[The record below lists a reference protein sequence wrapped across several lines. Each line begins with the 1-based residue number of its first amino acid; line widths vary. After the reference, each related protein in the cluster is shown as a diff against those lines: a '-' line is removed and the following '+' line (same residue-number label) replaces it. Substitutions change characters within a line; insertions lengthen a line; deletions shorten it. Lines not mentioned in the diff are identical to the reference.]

1 MNRDD
6 ALSHGSGNGGTQH
19 SALLRTFLM
28 FERRQQPMVPL
39 AVFRSRLIRNAMAAG
54 FVIGVSLLIGML
66 GYRWTGYDAAT
77 GRSLG
82 WLESLY
88 NASMI
93 LTGMG
98 PADQRDPPPR
108 PEMWFATFYAIF
120 AGVVFLV
127 SVGVLIAPVVHRV
140 IHHFNLEAEEDAKAS
155 S

>member
-1 MNRDD
+1 VNKDD
-6 ALSHGSGNGGTQH
+6 ALSHGSGDGGKEH
-19 SALLRTFLM
+19 PALLRKLLL
-28 FERRQQPMVPL
+28 FERRQQPMVPVE
-39 AVFRSRLIRNAMAAG
+39 VFRSRLIRNALAAG
-54 FVIGVSLLIGML
+54 VIITVSLLIGMV
-66 GYRWTGYDAAT
+66 GYHWTGTDRAT
-77 GRSLG
+77 HRGLG

-127 SVGVLIAPVVHRV
+127 SVGVLLAPVVHRT
-140 IHHFNLEAEEDAKAS
+140 IHHFNLESEEDEKKS
-155 S
+155 

>member
-1 MNRDD
+1 VNKDD
-6 ALSHGSGNGGTQH
+6 ALSHGNRGPGEHPPLIKNF
-19 SALLRTFLM
+19 LL
-28 FERRQQPMVPL
+28 FERRQQPIVPID
-39 AVFRSRLIRNAMAAG
+39 VFRSRLIRNSFVAG
-54 FVIGVSLLIGML
+54 LMIAVSLLIGML
-66 GYRWTGYDAAT
+66 GYHWTSHDPVT
-77 GRSLG
+77 GRTLG

-140 IHHFNLEAEEDAKAS
+140 IHHFNLESEEDEKGS
-155 S
+155 K

>member
-6 ALSHGSGNGGTQH
+6 ALSHGSGGKEPEH
-19 SALLRTFLM
+19 PALLKKLLL
-28 FERRQQPMVPL
+28 FERRQQPMVPVE
-39 AVFRSRLIRNAMAAG
+39 VFRSRLIRNALAAG
-54 FVIGVSLLIGML
+54 VIITISLVIGMF
-66 GYRWTGYDAAT
+66 GYRWTGTDPVT
-77 GRSLG
+77 HRGLG

-127 SVGVLIAPVVHRV
+127 SIGVLVAPVVHRT
-140 IHHFNLEAEEDAKAS
+140 IHAFNLESDEDEKKS
-155 S
+155 R